1 MPIISHILH
10 IKYYLNCNKLS
21 RVLRVLQHHRIMINS
36 PSGINELIPSGN
48 KNIHKDGQLNLHKDI
63 TKYLRTKYL
72 MKSGEP

>member
-21 RVLRVLQHHRIMINS
+21 RVLRVLQHHRNMINS
-36 PSGINELIPSGN
+36 PSGINVLIRSGN
-48 KNIHKDGQLNLHKDI
+48 QKHTQGWSTQFTQDI
-63 TKYLRTKYL
+63 TKYFKNKYL